1 MPFALPSASL
11 ALRGLGML
19 CLVVLAA
26 GAATGADA
34 IERRLPPKAP
44 PIADLVAKLD
54 DAQRLAWE
62 RVPERL
68 EAVQQRIALARF
80 PDDGQR
86 AEIEVFPKAVAYALE
101 CGEWWEAQHLERAT
115 WALDEADRRLD
126 ELAAGRT
133 GWREG
138 GFVPLAYRSRID
150 GTVIEANA
158 FRGKVLLVQ
167 LWATWCPFCRKQNPL
182 LDKLWRSRRS
192 DGLELLGLSIDE
204 KPDVIKRYVA
214 EHDYRFPVAR
224 LDAAWWAA
232 IGRPKGL
239 PILWV
244 IDRESRLKQIEIGE
258 MFPEDIELLERWI

>member
-1 MPFALPSASL
+1 MPTRRMLLQAGAVAVGAVSGSGTSLLWPGEAGAQGASQSASPSPSS
-11 ALRGLGML
+11 
-19 CLVVLAA
+19 
-26 GAATGADA
+26 AATP
-34 IERRLPPKAP
+34 RLPDRPAP
-44 PIADLVAKLD
+44 AIG
-54 DAQRLAWE
+54 
-62 RVPERL
+62 
-68 EAVQQRIALARF
+68 ALINT
-80 PDDGQR
+80 P
-86 AEIEVFPKAVAYALE
+86 
-101 CGEWWEAQHLERAT
+101 
-115 WALDEADRRLD
+115 
-126 ELAAGRT
+126 RT
-133 GWREG
+133 T
-138 GFVPLAYRSRID
+138 LID

-204 KPDVIKRYVA
+204 KPDVIKRYLA

-244 IDRESRLKQIEIGE
+244 LDRESRLKQVEIGE

>member
-1 MPFALPSASL
+1 MPTRRMLLQAGALAVGAVGGSGTSLLWPGEAGAQGVSQGASPSASS
-11 ALRGLGML
+11 
-19 CLVVLAA
+19 
-26 GAATGADA
+26 AATP
-34 IERRLPPKAP
+34 RLPDRPAP
-44 PIADLVAKLD
+44 AIG
-54 DAQRLAWE
+54 
-62 RVPERL
+62 
-68 EAVQQRIALARF
+68 ALINT
-80 PDDGQR
+80 P
-86 AEIEVFPKAVAYALE
+86 
-101 CGEWWEAQHLERAT
+101 
-115 WALDEADRRLD
+115 
-126 ELAAGRT
+126 RT
-133 GWREG
+133 T
-138 GFVPLAYRSRID
+138 LID

-204 KPDVIKRYVA
+204 KPDVIKRYLA

-239 PILWV
+239 PILWL
-244 IDRESRLKQIEIGE
+244 IDRESRLRQIEIGE

>member
-1 MPFALPSASL
+1 MPTRRMLLQAGAVAVGAVSGSGTSLLWPGEAGAQGASQSASPSPSN
-11 ALRGLGML
+11 
-19 CLVVLAA
+19 
-26 GAATGADA
+26 AATP
-34 IERRLPPKAP
+34 RLPDRPAP
-44 PIADLVAKLD
+44 AIG
-54 DAQRLAWE
+54 
-62 RVPERL
+62 
-68 EAVQQRIALARF
+68 ALINT
-80 PDDGQR
+80 P
-86 AEIEVFPKAVAYALE
+86 
-101 CGEWWEAQHLERAT
+101 
-115 WALDEADRRLD
+115 
-126 ELAAGRT
+126 RT
-133 GWREG
+133 
-138 GFVPLAYRSRID
+138 PLID

-204 KPDVIKRYVA
+204 KTDVIKRYLA

-244 IDRESRLKQIEIGE
+244 IDRESRLTQVEIGE

>member
-1 MPFALPSASL
+1 MPTRRMLLQAGAVAVGAVSGSGTSLLWPREAGAQGASQSASPSPSS
-11 ALRGLGML
+11 
-19 CLVVLAA
+19 
-26 GAATGADA
+26 AATP
-34 IERRLPPKAP
+34 RLPDRPAP
-44 PIADLVAKLD
+44 AIG
-54 DAQRLAWE
+54 
-62 RVPERL
+62 
-68 EAVQQRIALARF
+68 ALINT
-80 PDDGQR
+80 P
-86 AEIEVFPKAVAYALE
+86 
-101 CGEWWEAQHLERAT
+101 
-115 WALDEADRRLD
+115 
-126 ELAAGRT
+126 RT
-133 GWREG
+133 T
-138 GFVPLAYRSRID
+138 LID

-204 KPDVIKRYVA
+204 KPDVIKRYLA

-244 IDRESRLKQIEIGE
+244 LDRESRLKQVEIGE

>member
-1 MPFALPSASL
+1 MPTRRMLLRAGALAVGAVSGSGTSLLWPREAGAQGASQSASPSPSS
-11 ALRGLGML
+11 
-19 CLVVLAA
+19 
-26 GAATGADA
+26 AATS
-34 IERRLPPKAP
+34 RLPDRP
-44 PIADLVAKLD
+44 PPAIG
-54 DAQRLAWE
+54 
-62 RVPERL
+62 
-68 EAVQQRIALARF
+68 ALINT
-80 PDDGQR
+80 P
-86 AEIEVFPKAVAYALE
+86 
-101 CGEWWEAQHLERAT
+101 
-115 WALDEADRRLD
+115 
-126 ELAAGRT
+126 RT
-133 GWREG
+133 
-138 GFVPLAYRSRID
+138 PLID

-204 KPDVIKRYVA
+204 KTDVIKRYLA

>member
-1 MPFALPSASL
+1 MPTRRMLLQAGAVAVGAVSGSGTSLLWPREAGAQGASQSASPSPSQN
-11 ALRGLGML
+11 ASPSPSGI
-19 CLVVLAA
+19 ASP
-26 GAATGADA
+26 
-34 IERRLPPKAP
+34 RLPDRP
-44 PIADLVAKLD
+44 PPAIG
-54 DAQRLAWE
+54 
-62 RVPERL
+62 
-68 EAVQQRIALARF
+68 ALINT
-80 PDDGQR
+80 P
-86 AEIEVFPKAVAYALE
+86 
-101 CGEWWEAQHLERAT
+101 
-115 WALDEADRRLD
+115 
-126 ELAAGRT
+126 RT
-133 GWREG
+133 T
-138 GFVPLAYRSRID
+138 LID

-204 KPDVIKRYVA
+204 KPDVIKRYLA

-244 IDRESRLKQIEIGE
+244 IDRESRLKQVEIGE